1 MSTLPP
7 RTRTTGSRKAP
18 RRRVTSYDVAQ
29 AAGVAQSTVSR
40 CFQGEASISAET
52 RARVEAAAR
61 ELGYTPN
68 ALARSL
74 ITQRSNL
81 VGVVAT
87 RHTMRNNPEV
97 VYAIGDKLA
106 VAGKRLLLMVVAND
120 AGAREA
126 LLGALEFPLDGLISC
141 VEMPDEEIRG
151 FLHRQIPVLS
161 FNRSVPRA
169 RIDCVTV
176 DHARAT
182 RQVATLLH
190 QAGHRR
196 FLCVSGPEAAP
207 VSRERMR
214 GVLFRLSEL
223 GIADVPVIAADY
235 SYEGG
240 RGAVQDH
247 AARAARPDAIVC
259 ANDMLALGAMD
270 ACRFDLGWRV
280 PEDVSVVGFDDV
292 PEAARPGNAL
302 TTVRQDSELM
312 ANTAVELLLKRIANP
327 DTAPQTVQ
335 VPTTLVRRGSARL

>member
-1 MSTLPP
+1 VP
-7 RTRTTGSRKAP
+7 A

-74 ITQRSNL
+74 ITRQSNL

-97 VYAIGDKLA
+97 VYAIGDRLA
-106 VAGKRLLLMVVAND
+106 AAGKRLLLMVVPGDEA
-120 AGAREA
+120 AREA
-126 LLGALEFPLDGLISC
+126 LQGALEFPLDGLISC
-141 VEMPDEEIRG
+141 VQMPDETIRS
-151 FLHRQIPVLS
+151 FLLRQIPVLS
-161 FNRSVPRA
+161 FNRAVPRA
-169 RIDCVTV
+169 RVDCVVV

-196 FLCVSGPEAAP
+196 FLCISGPEAAP
-207 VSRERMR
+207 VSQERVR
-214 GVLFRLSEL
+214 GLLFRLSEL
-223 GIADVPVIAADY
+223 GIADVPVIAGDY
-235 SYEGG
+235 SYAAG
-240 RGAVQDH
+240 RSAVMAH
-247 AARAARPDAIVC
+247 AVRAARPDAIFC
-259 ANDMLALGAMD
+259 ANDQLALGAMD
-270 ACRFDLGWRV
+270 ACRFDLSWRV
-280 PEDVSVVGFDDV
+280 PEDVSIVGFDDI
-292 PEAARPGNAL
+292 PEAGRPGNAL

-312 ANTAVELLLKRIANP
+312 ANTAVELLLKRIEAP
-327 DTAPQTVQ
+327 DAGAQTTQ

>member
-1 MSTLPP
+1 MN
-7 RTRTTGSRKAP
+7 GRKRASA
-18 RRRVTSYDVAQ
+18 RRRITSYDVAQ

-40 CFQGEASISAET
+40 CFQNAGSVSAET
-52 RARVEAAAR
+52 RMRIEGAAR

-87 RHTMRNNPEV
+87 RHTMRNNPDV
-97 VYAIGDKLA
+97 VYAIGDRLA
-106 VAGKRLLLMVVAND
+106 GAGKRLLLMVVAND
-120 AGAREA
+120 QAAEA
-126 LLGALEFPLDGLISC
+126 ALGSALEFPLDGLISC
-141 VEMPDEEIRG
+141 VQMPDDTVRS

-161 FNRSVPRA
+161 LNRAVPHA
-169 RIDCVTV
+169 RVDCVVV
-176 DHARAT
+176 DHAKAT

-196 FLCVSGPEAAP
+196 FLCISGPRSAP
-207 VSRERMR
+207 VSRERVNGM
-214 GVLFRLSEL
+214 LFRLSEL
-223 GIADVPVIAADY
+223 GIADIPVISAEY

-240 RGAVQDH
+240 RQAMREQ
-247 AARAARPDAIVC
+247 APRMTRPDAIFC
-259 ANDMLALGAMD
+259 ANDQLALGAMD

-280 PEDVSVVGFDDV
+280 PDDVSVIGFDDI

-312 ANTAVELLLKRIANP
+312 ATTAVELLLKRIERP
-327 DTAPQTVQ
+327 DAAPQTIQ
-335 VPTTLVRRGSARL
+335 VPTSLIRRLSARL